1 MKKHVER
8 LILIAVFGLL
18 LTVSTAATTIR
29 LATNISGVNPYERW
43 ERIAAAFHADNPDYQ
58 LEVEIIAGN
67 EYPTKI
73 SVMLAAGVPPDVFQT
88 WAQYKTL
95 WAKQGLLLDL
105 TPFWEDSEVARRAR
119 VFPFVLEAA
128 MYNNRLVGVPYDFS
142 SRPMVINLDAF
153 NSAGVAIPDADWTVE
168 DLRDYAIRLT
178 RPDEGVYGVAA
189 LDSLGNW
196 IWSVNSTGHG
206 WLSDDRTEV
215 LVRSPGYLKVLEYWL
230 ELNNLGA
237 APAPGRAPSRNAFQG
252 GYAIWTGW
260 AHYGLNLQ
268 LGTTYDW
275 AMVPYPRGDA
285 GNYHFAHGHMWSI
298 ARDVEEPEKA
308 WKFLE
313 WYLSPQ
319 GQRTFILEDGRQPLS
334 SDPALWR
341 LFFSPIDRADKQAMM
356 YDLVIGT
363 VYGESRV
370 HTMQYWETWPDV
382 DRIMTQYLNNV
393 YRGLESPAN
402 AMERATTE
410 IRALIAPN

>member
-1 MKKHVER
+1 M
-8 LILIAVFGLL
+8 
-18 LTVSTAATTIR
+18 
-29 LATNISGVNPYERW
+29 
-43 ERIAAAFHADNPDYQ
+43 
-58 LEVEIIAGN
+58 
-67 EYPTKI
+67 
-73 SVMLAAGVPPDVFQT
+73 
-88 WAQYKTL
+88 
-95 WAKQGLLLDL
+95 
-105 TPFWEDSEVARRAR
+105 
-119 VFPFVLEAA
+119 FPFVLEAA

-142 SRPMVINLDAF
+142 SRPMVINLGAF

-230 ELNNLGA
+230 ELINLGA
-237 APAPGRAPSRNAFQG
+237 APARAVHRLATLFKAGMPFGRAGRTTGSICSLERPTIGPWFRIPEEMPGIITLPMDICGASPGTLRN
-252 GYAIWTGW
+252 
-260 AHYGLNLQ
+260 
-268 LGTTYDW
+268 
-275 AMVPYPRGDA
+275 
-285 GNYHFAHGHMWSI
+285 
-298 ARDVEEPEKA
+298 PEKA

-393 YRGLESPAN
+393 YRGLESPAD